1 MKCKCVDCG
10 ITIFRFVTSLKG
22 AGVVDLLDQLP
33 GFGESRK
40 ALGKVIPA
48 LIKEPG
54 SKEAFDDFGSDKTF
68 KSAWAG
74 ITGKQGKIQDEKKNA
89 KTGFS
94 KNEIN

>member
-1 MKCKCVDCG
+1 MK
-10 ITIFRFVTSLKG
+10 
-22 AGVVDLLDQLP
+22 VV
-33 GFGESRK
+33 
-40 ALGKVIPA
+40 LGKVT
-48 LIKEPG
+48 PG
-54 SKEAFDDFGSDKTF
+54 SKEAFDDFGCGKTF